1 MTDADATA
9 LMTSYPL
16 TTVPSLAQ
24 TYASVPRAVLRA
36 DLLRYTLLWLHGGFY
51 ADVDTVPHKPVA
63 LCPSLSFL
71 FPASAHLSPTAATA
85 ATSVADIAAAVAN
98 AQALPP
104 LANLSL
110 VLGLEMDEPAANPH
124 TRAFWHWT
132 RTAAFAQYAVY
143 APRRFSPLMR
153 RALARA
159 LAYATHHNR
168 ATTRRTGGVK
178 VGPVYTAEDVA
189 EATGRGMLT
198 DLVMDVLGET
208 LPEHAPAVRASLA
221 AAKADAAAEAP
232 VTSAKADTAAGAS
245 VAAAHADTAAGAS
258 VVGGE
263 AETEAP
269 AVAPPERVTW
279 AAFHALRVPLVIEA
293 DELSEEA
300 AAAGLEHGGL
310 LALPINV
317 WSNGQRH
324 SGADP
329 TWDSPEACV
338 NHRFAGAWRH
348 SFLDWV
354 LGIGG

>member
-1 MTDADATA
+1 MTT
-9 LMTSYPL
+9 YPL

-51 ADVDTVPHKPVA
+51 ADVDTIPHTPVA

-71 FPASAHLSPTAATA
+71 FPASGHLSP
-85 ATSVADIAAAVAN
+85 AAASSSSTSAAELAALVTTAH
-98 AQALPP
+98 ALPP

-124 TRAFWHWT
+124 TRAFWRWT

-159 LAYATHHNR
+159 LAYATYHNT
-168 ATTRRTGGVK
+168 ATTRRTRGVQ

-208 LPEHAPAVRASLA
+208 LPAYAPAVRASLA
-221 AAKADAAAEAP
+221 AAKAEAAAGTP
-232 VTSAKADTAAGAS
+232 
-245 VAAAHADTAAGAS
+245 AAAPAAAA
-258 VVGGE
+258 VE
-263 AETEAP
+263 AETAKTEDAKTEAA
-269 AVAPPERVTW
+269 AVVTPPERVTW
-279 AAFHALRVPLVIEA
+279 AAFHALQVPLLIEA
-293 DELSEEA
+293 DELSDEA
-300 AAAGLEHGGL
+300 AAAGHEHGGL

-317 WSNGQRH
+317 WGNGQRH
-324 SGADP
+324 SGSDP
-329 TWDSPEACV
+329 TWDAPGACV

-348 SFLDWV
+348 SWLDWA